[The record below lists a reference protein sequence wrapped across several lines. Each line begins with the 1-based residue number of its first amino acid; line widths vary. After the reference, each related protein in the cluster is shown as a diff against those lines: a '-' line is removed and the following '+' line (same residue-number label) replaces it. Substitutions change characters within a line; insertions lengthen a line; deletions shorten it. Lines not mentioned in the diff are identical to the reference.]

1 MRLTAVQWSIT
12 GWFMSGSWMR
22 GLEPRRRGVP
32 YRPLF
37 RERRHPTGRTVMSPN
52 SDSGPTE
59 LLRAWSQGDGSALD
73 RLVPLVY
80 EELHRLARRYMR
92 QERPDHTLQAT
103 SLVNEAYLRLID
115 VNRVEWRNRA
125 HFLALAA
132 QMMRRILVEFARN
145 RHRQKRGG
153 GAVHVSLGD
162 VHELPNS
169 KDCDLAALSDALTG
183 LGAFDARMSQVVE
196 LRFFGG
202 LTVEETADVLNV
214 SPETVMRDWKT
225 AKAWLLREIRRGPPT
240 ASS

>member
-1 MRLTAVQWSIT
+1 
-12 GWFMSGSWMR
+12 
-22 GLEPRRRGVP
+22 
-32 YRPLF
+32 
-37 RERRHPTGRTVMSPN
+37 MSPN
-52 SDSGPTE
+52 SDSEPTE
-59 LLRAWSQGDGSALD
+59 LLRAWSQGDESALD

-125 HFLALAA
+125 HFLAMAA
-132 QMMRRILVEFARN
+132 QMMRRILVESARS
-145 RHRQKRGG
+145 RQRQKRGG
-153 GAVHVSLGD
+153 RAVHESLDD
-162 VHELPNS
+162 VQELPDS
-169 KDCDLAALSDALTG
+169 KERNLVALSEALTG
-183 LGAFDARMSQVVE
+183 LATFDARMSQVVE

-202 LTVEETADVLNV
+202 LTVDETANVLNV
-214 SPETVMRDWKT
+214 SPETVMREWKT

>member
-1 MRLTAVQWSIT
+1 
-12 GWFMSGSWMR
+12 
-22 GLEPRRRGVP
+22 
-32 YRPLF
+32 
-37 RERRHPTGRTVMSPN
+37 MSPN
-52 SDSGPTE
+52 YDSGPTE

-115 VNRVEWRNRA
+115 INRVEWRDRT
-125 HFLALAA
+125 HFLAVAA

-145 RHRQKRGG
+145 RQRQKRGG
-153 GAVHVSLGD
+153 GAVRVSLDD
-162 VHELPNS
+162 VQELPDS
-169 KDCDLAALSDALTG
+169 KERDLVVLSDALSG
-183 LGAFDARMSQVVE
+183 LATFDARMGQVVE

-202 LTVEETADVLNV
+202 LTVEETADILNV

-225 AKAWLLREIRRGPPT
+225 AKAWLLREIRRRSLG
-240 ASS
+240 

>member
-1 MRLTAVQWSIT
+1 
-12 GWFMSGSWMR
+12 
-22 GLEPRRRGVP
+22 
-32 YRPLF
+32 
-37 RERRHPTGRTVMSPN
+37 MSPI

-80 EELHRLARRYMR
+80 GELHRLARRYMR

-115 VNRVEWRNRA
+115 VNRVEWRDRA
-125 HFLALAA
+125 HFLAVAA

-145 RHRQKRGG
+145 RQRQKRGG
-153 GAVHVSLGD
+153 GAAHVSLD
-162 VHELPNS
+162 DAQELPHS
-169 KDCDLAALSDALTG
+169 KDRDFVALSDALSALAT
-183 LGAFDARMSQVVE
+183 LDARMSQVVE

-202 LTVEETADVLNV
+202 LSVEETAAVLNI

-225 AKAWLLREIRRGPPT
+225 AKSWLLREIIRGHPV